1 MASYRTT
8 VASPWPVDQAFA
20 YLGDFSNVAAWD
32 PGVVSSSR
40 LDEGEVGLGSRFEVE
55 TSTAGRR
62 QRLVYEITEWD
73 PPRRLVLV
81 GENSALRSVDTLTF
95 AERDGGSS
103 VTYHADL
110 ALRGPARFAD
120 PLLHLAFQVI
130 GKKAADGLRRAL
142 DAE

>member
-8 VASPWPVDQAFA
+8 VESPWSPERAFA
-20 YLGDFSNVAAWD
+20 YLGDFANTAAWD
-32 PGVVSSSR
+32 PGVVSSTR
-40 LDEGEVGLGSRFEVE
+40 LDEGELGVGSRFEVE

-62 QRLVYEITEWD
+62 QRLTYEITEWD

-81 GENSALRSVDTLTF
+81 GENRSLRSVDTLTF
-95 AERDGGSS
+95 AERDGGST

-110 ALRGPARFAD
+110 ALRGPARVAD

-130 GKKAADGLRRAL
+130 GKRATDGLRAAL
-142 DAE
+142 AAE

>member
-8 VASPWPVDQAFA
+8 VASPWPVDRAFA

-62 QRLVYEITEWD
+62 QRLTYEITEWD

-81 GENSALRSVDTLTF
+81 GENPALRSVDTLTF

-110 ALRGPARFAD
+110 ALRGAARFAD
-120 PLLHLAFQVI
+120 PLLHVAFQVI
-130 GKKAADGLRRAL
+130 GKRAADGLRRAL
-142 DAE
+142 DAT